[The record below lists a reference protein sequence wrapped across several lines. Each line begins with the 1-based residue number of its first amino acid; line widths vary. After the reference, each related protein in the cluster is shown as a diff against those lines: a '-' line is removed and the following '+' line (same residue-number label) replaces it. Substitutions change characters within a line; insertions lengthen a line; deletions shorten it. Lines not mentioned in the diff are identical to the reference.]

1 MLPDDEIIVR
11 ILGEAKDALFPSEIT
26 DHLNQEL
33 GQTRYR
39 VTEVVICR
47 SSLKQQTS
55 QLSDGRWTL
64 KRQLS

>member
-26 DHLNQEL
+26 DRLNQEL
-33 GQTRYR
+33 GQTTYR
-39 VTEVVICR
+39 MTEVVICL

-64 KRQLS
+64 KRRLS